1 MQKIEASYAGRDVR
15 VTCCFETSEGFGYER
30 SAVRYLRVDLH
41 AGEVLRLGVKAA
53 GTTVLPKGGRHIR
66 TDEHGNL
73 ELIFLRTGQWVL
85 EREGEPR
92 LLVFVD
98 PAEAWP
104 VPAGA
109 RDAGEFGIR
118 ADAPEAQTAAINAAL
133 RELEAAGGGTLVFGP
148 GLYRTGTVVL
158 RSGVTVYLHEGAVW
172 QATMNPEDFPVEPEE
187 RINRDLPPSLIP
199 GARRRLVLAESVRDA
214 AILGRGVICGN
225 GSEWRRQFEAPR
237 LTTNLVRFV
246 DCQRVRVEGVV
257 LRDSEFWCVHV
268 LHCEDVAFRAV
279 KLVNEIPPRGWDS
292 FRRPGSQSI
301 WNNADGI
308 NPDSSRRVLV
318 EDSFFHTGDDCVPV
332 KNTSTWL
339 GRIADVR
346 DVTVRRCVMITPVTA
361 LKLGTETLGEK
372 MENIVFEDI
381 EIVECSRA
389 IAADLK
395 DGVTARGVV
404 FRRVRVHRCNRPFD
418 LWIIRRE
425 DQADQTRFSRLEDV
439 LFEDVEFCVWGTEGK
454 NGESHVLGRDETH
467 AVEGVV
473 FRRVSVAG
481 RPLRGL
487 EAPAFETNEFVRGLR
502 FEPAAE
508 PKGAA

>member
-1 MQKIEASYAGRDVR
+1 MEKIVASYAGRPVP
-15 VTCCFETSEGFGYER
+15 VTTCFEGSAGFGYER
-30 SAVRYLRVDLH
+30 QAVRYLRVDLR
-41 AGEVLRLGVKAA
+41 AGEVLRCGVKAA
-53 GTTVLPKGGRHIR
+53 GAVVYPEGGRQVR
-66 TDEHGNL
+66 ACADGGL
-73 ELIFLRTGQWVL
+73 ELIFDRAGQWVV
-85 EREGEPR
+85 ERTGEPR

-109 RDAGEFGIR
+109 RDAAEFGIR
-118 ADAPEAQTAAINAAL
+118 ADTHEPQTEAINSAL
-133 RELEAAGGGTLVFGP
+133 REIEATGGGALVFRP

-172 QATMNPEDFPVEPEE
+172 QAIDPDEMPVEPEE
-187 RINRDLPPSLIP
+187 RINRELPKSLIP
-199 GARRRLVLAESVRDA
+199 GARRRFVLAEGVHDA

-225 GSEWRRQFEAPR
+225 GSEWRRRHVAPR
-237 LTTNLVRFV
+237 LTTNLLRFV
-246 DCQRVRVEGVV
+246 DCRRVRVEGVL

-292 FRRPGSQSI
+292 FRRPGSQSV

-308 NPDSSRRVLV
+308 NPDSSRRVSV

-361 LKLGTETLGEK
+361 LKLGTETLGEA

-473 FRRVSVAG
+473 FRRVTVEG
-481 RPLRGL
+481 RPLRAL
-487 EAPAFETNEFVRGLR
+487 EAPAFETNAFARGLR
-502 FEPAAE
+502 FEPAVE